1 MMLTLGSSYV
11 YISGRYFIKRSR
23 LGFTD
28 VSDKQDSEIDS
39 KDGTLFGCEWLLA
52 NGEVITIINYNIN

>member
-1 MMLTLGSSYV
+1 M